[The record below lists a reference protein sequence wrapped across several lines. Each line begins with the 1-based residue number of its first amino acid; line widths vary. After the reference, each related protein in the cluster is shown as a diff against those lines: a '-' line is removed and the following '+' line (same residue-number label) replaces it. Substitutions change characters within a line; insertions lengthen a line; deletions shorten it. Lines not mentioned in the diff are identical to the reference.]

1 MIVRT
6 IDGQVLSRAGT
17 VHSVDAE
24 KRTVVLVYTTGAK
37 GKRSGWLGDEW
48 FEELEVSEKAVRR
61 DRLASGAPLL
71 DSHSS
76 WNLRSVMGV
85 VVREWIEKGLG
96 MVEVQF
102 SKRAEVEP
110 YFQDVKDGV
119 IRNVSVGYRVH
130 KWADVTEGDDKV
142 KTYRA
147 VDWEPLEVSLVPIG
161 FDAGAQVK
169 RSDTEPFTTIIE
181 SPTARQPAVERKGDR
196 KMDEEQKRAEEAK
209 RAADEAKRQADA
221 IADAKRVA
229 AEEELKRGTAIREIV
244 RKVGLDAS
252 LADKYVADRKSV
264 EDVRA
269 LVIDELAKRDQAIDT
284 RGAHSGIES
293 GTADCEK
300 RAVAVENA
308 ILHRGLGDKAVKL
321 ETGRAFRSMSLLEIG
336 RRWLEAQGRSTE
348 GMSPRQVATALFRA
362 GGHTTSDF
370 SHVLA
375 NVATKSLMMGYDQA
389 SALQTFAPFV
399 KFGSLPNFLA
409 AKRVGMGEAPNLV
422 EVAENGEIPQ
432 GTSANRS
439 EEIQLKTFGSIFNV
453 TRQAL
458 INDEL
463 GALTDMP
470 NKYGAAAA
478 RLESDKVYGVLTANA
493 DMADGKDLFH
503 SDHGNL
509 KSSGGA
515 IDVTSLAAGF
525 KAMREQTGVN
535 GADFLNITP
544 KFLVV
549 PPGAEAVA
557 LQYVS
562 VITPAGASSVNPYAG
577 RLQVIV
583 EARLGA
589 SDANAW
595 FLLADPKEGW
605 PTIELATLDGVRA
618 PHVETEAG
626 FEVDGLK
633 VKATHDVAAK
643 ALDWRTMYKNDGGT

>member
-6 IDGQVLSRAGT
+6 IDGQVLSRSG
-17 VHSVDAE
+17 VVQSVDAE

-48 FEELEVSEKAVRR
+48 FEELEVSEKAIRR
-61 DRLASGAPLL
+61 DRLAAGAPLL
-71 DSHSS
+71 NSHSS
-76 WNLRSVMGV
+76 WDLRSVFGV

-102 SKRAEVEP
+102 SKRADVEP

-130 KWADVTEGDDKV
+130 KWADVTECDDKV

-169 RSDTEPFTTIIE
+169 RSANEPFTTIIE
-181 SPTARQPAVERKGDR
+181 SPSARQPAVEKKGDR
-196 KMDEEQKRAEEAK
+196 KMDEEQKRAAEEAK
-209 RAADEAKRQADA
+209 AKAAAAAE
-221 IADAKRVA
+221 AKRVA
-229 AEEELKRGTAIREIV
+229 EEATAAERKRCAMIAEIV
-244 RKVGLDAS
+244 RKAKLDAKLGDEFVS
-252 LADKYVADRKSV
+252 AGRSV
-264 EDVRA
+264 DEVRE
-269 LVIDELAKRDQAIDT
+269 LVLDAIAKRDEATET
-284 RGAHSGIES
+284 RGAHAGIES

-321 ETGRAFRSMSLLEIG
+321 EAGRAFRSMSLLEIG
-336 RRWLEAQGRSTE
+336 RRWLEAQGRSTD

-422 EVAENGEIPQ
+422 EVAENGEIPP

-493 DMADGKDLFH
+493 DMADGTDLFH
-503 SDHGNL
+503 GDHGNL